1 MNALHV
7 LAGFVCDTP
16 FAAIP
21 EAVVAKARRHFL
33 DTLGAALAG
42 ADTELTQRCLRA
54 LLCSEPAGE
63 VAVWGGMQ
71 RLSARSAA
79 LVNGVAAHALE
90 LDDAGGCD
98 HSGAVVVP
106 ALLAVIP
113 LCSTPPDGE
122 ALLTAMVLGYDVARR
137 VLEACGGYSP
147 HNGAGWHSTGTCGVF
162 GAAAACARL
171 LELNAD
177 QTAHALALAASMSGG
192 LWSFIHDG
200 ADSKKLHAGRPA
212 EAGLLAA
219 LLAREGM
226 RGPGQVFEDSWGGF
240 LRTYAGSGAGA
251 AAEPQALTAEL
262 GSVWKL
268 ARCSIKPYAAC
279 RGTHAAIDAV
289 GALLAELGIDGTQV
303 ERIDVRAS
311 AFLVDMCAGV
321 DTCTLAAAQM
331 SLPYALAVRCLRGS
345 VGLDSYEGQVRAAPE
360 VQRLMAAIRM
370 GIEPSLAPLDEPFVQ
385 VTGADGRSATR
396 QVKLALGGP
405 LNPLSDEALIDKFRS
420 LAIRALPA
428 AQVDGLVELCMA
440 LGADTDLPRLLALL
454 QPGA

>member
-1 MNALHV
+1 MNALHT

-42 ADTELTQRCLRA
+42 ANTELTQRCLGA
-54 LLCSEPAGE
+54 LLCSEPPGD
-63 VAVWGGMQ
+63 VAVWGGAQ

-106 ALLAVIP
+106 AMLAVLP
-113 LCSTPPDGE
+113 LCATPPNGE

-171 LELNAD
+171 LQLNAD
-177 QTAHALALAASMSGG
+177 QTAHALGLAASMSGG

-212 EAGLLAA
+212 EAGVLAA
-219 LLAREGM
+219 LLARQGM
-226 RGPGQVFEDSWGGF
+226 SGPSQVFEDSWGGF
-240 LRTYAGSGAGA
+240 LRTYAQA
-251 AAEPQALTAEL
+251 AAEPQALTADL
-262 GSVWKL
+262 GRVWKL

-289 GALLAELGIDGTQV
+289 GELLAELGIDGTQV

-321 DTCTLAAAQM
+321 DTRTLAAAQM
-331 SLPYALAVRCLRGS
+331 SLPYALAVRCLRGNA
-345 VGLDSYEGQVRAAPE
+345 GLDSYEGAVRAAPE
-360 VQRLMAAIRM
+360 VQGLMAAISLR
-370 GIEPSLAPLDEPFVQ
+370 IEPRLAPLDEPFVQ
-385 VTGADGRSATR
+385 VTSADGRSATR

-420 LAIRALPA
+420 LAIRALPS
-428 AQVDGLVELCMA
+428 AQVDGLVELCMT
-440 LGADTDLPRLLALL
+440 LGADTDVPRLLGLL
-454 QPGA
+454 QTASPL

>member
-1 MNALHV
+1 MKALDE
-7 LAGFVCDTP
+7 LAGFVCDTA

-42 ADTELTQRCLRA
+42 AHAQLTQRCLAA
-54 LLCSEPAGE
+54 LACSEPVGE
-63 VAVWGGMQ
+63 VAVWGGTQ

-113 LCSTPPDGE
+113 LCPTPPDGE
-122 ALLTAMVLGYDVARR
+122 AVLTAMVLGYDVARR

-171 LELNAD
+171 LQLDAR
-177 QTAHALALAASMSGG
+177 QTAHALGLAASMSGG

-219 LLAREGM
+219 LLARQGM
-226 RGPGQVFEDSWGGF
+226 TGPGHVFEDGWGGF
-240 LRTYAGSGAGA
+240 LRTYAGA

-289 GALLAELGIDGTQV
+289 GELLAELGIDGAQV
-303 ERIDVRAS
+303 QRIDVRAS

-321 DTCTLAAAQM
+321 DTRTLAAAQM

-345 VGLDSYEGQVRAAPE
+345 AGLDSYAQEVRAAPQ
-360 VQRLMAAIRM
+360 VQDLMKAISLV
-370 GIEPSLAPLDEPFVQ
+370 IDPSLAPLDEPFVQ
-385 VTGADGRSATR
+385 LTTLAGHSATR

-420 LAIRALPA
+420 LAILALPPH
-428 AQVDGLVELCMA
+428 QVEALIKLCMA
-440 LGADTDLPRLLALL
+440 LGADTDIPRLLHLL
-454 QPGA
+454 QPEAR

>member
-1 MNALHV
+1 MSALQA
-7 LAGFVCDTP
+7 LAQFVCTTP

-21 EAVVAKARRHFL
+21 EPVVAKARRHFL

-42 ADTELTQRCLRA
+42 ADSELTQRCLRA
-54 LLCSEPAGE
+54 VLCSEPAGD
-63 VAVWGGMQ
+63 VGVWGGTQ
-71 RLSARSAA
+71 HVSARSAA
-79 LVNGVAAHALE
+79 LINGVAAHALE

-113 LCSTPPDGE
+113 LCPTVPDGE
-122 ALLTAMVLGYDVARR
+122 AVLTAMVLGYDVARR

-171 LELNAD
+171 LQLDAA
-177 QTAHALALAASMSGG
+177 QTAHALGLAASMSGG

-226 RGPGQVFEDSWGGF
+226 TGPGQVFEDSWGGF
-240 LRTYAGSGAGA
+240 LRTYAGA
-251 AAEPQALTAEL
+251 AAEPAALTAEL

-279 RGTHAAIDAV
+279 RGTHSAIDAV
-289 GALLAELGIDGTQV
+289 GDLLQALDIDGDAI
-303 ERIDVRAS
+303 ERIEVRAS
-311 AFLVDMCAGV
+311 DFLVGMCAGQ
-321 DTCTLAAAQM
+321 DTTTLAAAQM
-331 SLPYALAVRCLRGS
+331 SLPYALAVRCLRGNAS
-345 VGLDSYEGQVRAAPE
+345 LGSYQDQVRAAPE
-360 VQRLMAAIRM
+360 IQRFMTCIDM
-370 GIEPSLAPLDEPFVQ
+370 QVEPSLAALDEPFIQ
-385 VTGADGRSATR
+385 VTSRDGRSATR

-405 LNPLSDEALIDKFRS
+405 LNPLSDAALIDKFRS
-420 LAIRALPA
+420 LASRALPA
-428 AQVDGLVELCMA
+428 PQVDGLIELCMA
-440 LGADTDLPRLLALL
+440 LGAATDVSQLLELLLAPRTPL
-454 QPGA
+454 